1 MNPYGIEQ
9 VSVPGLLSVYE
20 GAKDR
25 RVNQMLMERKIA
37 REDKETERLDR
48 IQQAYARIKKPGV
61 ASAYEQPKGGDPAS
75 GGVASAY
82 SPAADAAPSYD
93 RNMPTGSTLDPRQYA
108 EPPAAPVAAA
118 PVQAAQ
124 SAAEPPANWVA
135 ANQDVIDSLMA
146 VDYKEAFQLQQS
158 LQGMDDAQLKKV
170 QAING
175 EMAKIGQ
182 HLTSFATP
190 EQRRA
195 ELARIAPELVRM
207 GIPQEAIQ
215 NFDVSD
221 KNLQFEIVR
230 GMDFDK
236 LIARIDDQRKQAGLE
251 DYRNRSLGLQER
263 GLGVREGALSLARQR
278 EGRVAA
284 GGGNAGGDGDI
295 GDLLSAAGL

>member
-9 VSVPGLLSVYE
+9 VSVPGLLGVYE

-25 RVNQMLMERKIA
+25 RVNQMLTERKIA

-93 RNMPTGSTLDPRQYA
+93 PATPAGSPLDPRQYPEA
-108 EPPAAPVAAA
+108 PAAPVAAA
-118 PVQAAQ
+118 PVQVAQ
-124 SAAEPPANWVA
+124 PVAEPPANWVA

-158 LQGMDDAQLKKV
+158 LQGMDDAKLKRA
-170 QAING
+170 QAINA
-175 EMAKIGQ
+175 EIAKAGQ
-182 HLTSFATP
+182 HLSSFQTIP
-190 EQRRA
+190 QRQA
-195 ELARIAPELVRM
+195 ELARIKPKLLEAGVPE
-207 GIPQEAIQ
+207 QAIN

-221 KNLQFEIVR
+221 KNIQYELVR
-230 GMDFDK
+230 ATDLDK

-251 DYRNRSLGLQER
+251 DYRNRSLNLQER
-263 GLGVREGALSLARQR
+263 GIGVRESALSLARQR

-284 GGGNAGGDGDI
+284 GGEGGGGNDDLNYLIGGD
-295 GDLLSAAGL
+295 